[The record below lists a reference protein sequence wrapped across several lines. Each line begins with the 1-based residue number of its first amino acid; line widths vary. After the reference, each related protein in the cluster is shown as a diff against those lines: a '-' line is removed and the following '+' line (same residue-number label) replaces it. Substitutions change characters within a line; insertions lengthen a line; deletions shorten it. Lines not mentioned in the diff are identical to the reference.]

1 MLRFFALCFLA
12 VAVLACGTGSD
23 DGNGSSSP
31 FACDPGDARC
41 SGNAIQICNSNERW
55 EDFRVC
61 SSVGQECTTTASRC
75 GGFTGPCCD

>member
-1 MLRFFALCFLA
+1 MLRALLLPALA
-12 VAVLACGTGSD
+12 VAVIACGSGSGDD
-23 DGNGSSSP
+23 DGGSSP

-41 SGNAIQICNSNERW
+41 SANAIQICNADERW

-61 SSVGQECTTTASRC
+61 SAVGQQCTTTPSRC